1 MSQLR
6 LRLHAQHGPS
16 FSRAAA
22 LSGAMTINLLV
33 TGAMLLPAAI
43 EQPQV
48 GPRRAPDTLTVVE
61 RVVEIA
67 TAVAPPVPVKMPVAP
82 LVVQP
87 PIPVAVTPRLQPAV
101 PSSSGP
107 PVAIAASPAPV
118 DSSTS
123 ATVPSTAAAAAAA
136 ADSDALAYINAPPP
150 DYPKNAT
157 RNGWEG
163 TVLLRVRV
171 DTLGQPIGVE
181 VLHSSGTALLTRPR
195 DDKCWRSGASVPRCA
210 TGWLSRRSERCRS
223 RSASGAAEDHAPGP

>member
-6 LRLHAQHGPS
+6 LRLHAQHGPG

-33 TGAMLLPAAI
+33 TGALLLPAAI

-67 TAVAPPVPVKMPVAP
+67 TAVVLPVPVKMPVAP
-82 LVVQP
+82 LVVPP
-87 PIPVAVTPRLQPAV
+87 PIPVVVTPRLQPAV
-101 PSSSGP
+101 PSTSGP

-136 ADSDALAYINAPPP
+136 ADSDALADINAPPP

-181 VLHSSGTALLTRPR
+181 VLHSSGHRALDEAARRQVLAKWSFRPALR
-195 DDKCWRSGASVPRCA
+195 NGLAIQAVGTVPVA
-210 TGWLSRRSERCRS
+210 FSRGR
-223 RSASGAAEDHAPGP
+223 G

>member
-6 LRLHAQHGPS
+6 LPLHAQNGPG

-33 TGAMLLPAAI
+33 TGALQLPAAI
-43 EQPQV
+43 EQTQV

-67 TAVAPPVPVKMPVAP
+67 TAVVLPVPVKMPVAP

-101 PSSSGP
+101 PSTSGP

-123 ATVPSTAAAAAAA
+123 AAVPSTAAA
-136 ADSDALAYINAPPP
+136 ADSDALADINAPPP

-181 VLHSSGTALLTRPR
+181 LLRSSGHRALDEAARRQVLAKRSFRPALR
-195 DDKCWRSGASVPRCA
+195 NGLPIQAVGTVPVA
-210 TGWLSRRSERCRS
+210 FSRGR
-223 RSASGAAEDHAPGP
+223 G